1 MPHDSVVL
9 TRLDDVNH
17 TYKIVYKLVKGA
29 SQKYMTGTRDGGGG
43 YHILG
48 RASFFDDD

>member
-29 SQKYMTGTRDGGGG
+29 SQKYMTGTGGG

-48 RASFFDDD
+48 RSSFFDDD